1 MAEERIGAKLRAI
14 RLERKLSLRDVA
26 QQSQQ
31 LAQQWGRRDC
41 RISHSWLARVERE
54 QHELT
59 GPKVAVLAAIYE
71 LRFEDLLTCGLRTA
85 KNSRSLGIAFRSDPE
100 TSAIRGLATGANG
113 SGGNASA
120 KPRAPAIPQARLRGL
135 ARAAPASRR

>member
-1 MAEERIGAKLRAI
+1 MAEERIGTKLRAI
-14 RLERKLSLRDVA
+14 RSERQLSLRDVA
-26 QQSQQ
+26 QRSQQ

-59 GPKVAVLAAIYE
+59 GPKVAVLAAIYD
-71 LRFEDLLTCGLRTA
+71 LRFEDLLPCSLGAA
-85 KNSRSLGIAFRSDPE
+85 KNGHALGVAFRSDSE
-100 TSAIRGLATGANG
+100 TATVRELANRSNG
-113 SGGNASA
+113 SGRNTPAR
-120 KPRAPAIPQARLRGL
+120 PRDPALPQARLHAL